1 MLVGH
6 VQEITRHPVKSFTGE
21 QVQKTKVMGYGLYG
35 DRSHAF
41 KDKNGKFLT
50 ITQVPEMVRYQAVF
64 SGEEAL
70 DHYPEIQVKTPSGNV
85 LTWGNTAF
93 QEEMDQLLKQ
103 EASLVEYSPAHIPLG
118 AIEEESILL
127 VSDASIAK
135 LTELWGKEV
144 DGRRFRHNLV
154 LSLMN
159 KKPFLEEKWFGK
171 RLQIGDH
178 VELEIK
184 RHCERCMI
192 ITVDPTDSKRD
203 PSLLKTV
210 VKERKNH
217 FGVYASV
224 IRTGEISLGD
234 QVFLKD

>member
-1 MLVGH
+1 
-6 VQEITRHPVKSFTGE
+6 
-21 QVQKTKVMGYGLYG
+21 
-35 DRSHAF
+35 
-41 KDKNGKFLT
+41 
-50 ITQVPEMVRYQAVF
+50 
-64 SGEEAL
+64 
-70 DHYPEIQVKTPSGNV
+70 
-85 LTWGNTAF
+85 
-93 QEEMDQLLKQ
+93 
-103 EASLVEYSPAHIPLG
+103 
-118 AIEEESILL
+118 
-127 VSDASIAK
+127 
-135 LTELWGKEV
+135 
-144 DGRRFRHNLV
+144 
-154 LSLMN
+154 MN

-171 RLQIGDH
+171 RLQIGDR